1 MGIGCGGDYPLS
13 AIITSEFTPTRTR
26 GRLMTAVFACQ
37 GWGQLGAL
45 IGYSRYYILTGYRSA
60 AGLVGLIAVVA
71 YRSAILDADYPATD
85 PVDCTWRLL
94 VGLGCIPGLIAF
106 YFRLTIPET
115 PRFTMDIER
124 NITRAT
130 RDISNILSVGRHPVA
145 KDMAEEKLVT
155 VPRGSLADFTAH
167 FSKWSNLKVLV
178 GTAYSW
184 FALDVS
190 AI

>member
-1 MGIGCGGDYPLS
+1 M
-13 AIITSEFTPTRTR
+13 SEFAPTRTR

-45 IGYSRYYILTGYRSA
+45 ASYYKCPILTSYLSA

-71 YRSAILDADYPATD
+71 YRSAILAADHPATY
-85 PVDCTWRLL
+85 PIDCTWRLL
-94 VGLGCIPGLIAF
+94 VGFGCIPGLIAF
-106 YFRLTIPET
+106 YFRFTIPET

-130 RDISNILSVGRHPVA
+130 RDINYILSFSQHTVDNDKGKDLVGERLV
-145 KDMAEEKLVT
+145 MA
-155 VPRGSLADFTAH
+155 PRSSPADFITY
-167 FSKWSNLKVLV
+167 FSKWKNLNVLI

-190 AI
+190 AV

>member
-1 MGIGCGGDYPLS
+1 M
-13 AIITSEFTPTRTR
+13 
-26 GRLMTAVFACQ
+26 
-37 GWGQLGAL
+37 
-45 IGYSRYYILTGYRSA
+45 
-60 AGLVGLIAVVA
+60 IAVVA
-71 YRSAILDADYPATD
+71 YRSAILDADYPGAD
-85 PVDCTWRLL
+85 PVDYTWRLL
-94 VGLGCIPGLIAF
+94 VGLGCIPGLFAF

-130 RDISNILSVGRHPVA
+130 RDINNILSVGQHTVA
-145 KDMAEEKLVT
+145 KDVAEDKLIA
-155 VPRGSLADFTAH
+155 VPRASLADFITH
-167 FSKWSNLKVLV
+167 FSKWNNLKVLI